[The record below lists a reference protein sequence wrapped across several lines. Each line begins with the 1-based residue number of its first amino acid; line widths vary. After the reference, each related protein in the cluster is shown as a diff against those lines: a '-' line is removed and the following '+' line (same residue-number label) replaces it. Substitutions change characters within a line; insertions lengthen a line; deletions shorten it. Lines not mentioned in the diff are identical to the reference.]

1 LQRNLP
7 ASLAPESTRPAFKA
21 AEQQQIQILRNGK
34 GEPCPVP
41 GGMLMGKLLIIRH
54 GHTGLNMP
62 GRDERLRGWL
72 DVPLDN
78 EGLEEA
84 EITAAQVSATFTLD
98 AIYCSDLR
106 RARQTAEV
114 LRRRTRAASVVA
126 TSDLRPWNLGVFCGQ
141 RVREILPFLNLLN
154 QHLDLAAPSGESFY
168 QFYGRYA
175 HRLKSLLALAESS
188 RNAIAVVTHVRNLL
202 AANSVIN
209 NTDVSKVPVKGGP
222 HTGAVVVVEKE
233 FGRWNIRSGTHELVA
248 VQDANIDVQ
257 LQVVS

>member
-1 LQRNLP
+1 
-7 ASLAPESTRPAFKA
+7 
-21 AEQQQIQILRNGK
+21 
-34 GEPCPVP
+34 
-41 GGMLMGKLLIIRH
+41 MGKLLIIRH

-72 DVPLDN
+72 DVPLDR

-84 EITAAQVSATFTLD
+84 AVTTEQICFLHTVD

-114 LRRRTRAASVVA
+114 LRKKTKAPIIA

-175 HRLKSLLALAESS
+175 HRLKELLTLAEAS
-188 RNAIAVVTHVRNLL
+188 RNSIAVVTQVRNLL
-202 AANSVIN
+202 ATSSILTGSDRN
-209 NTDVSKVPVKGGP
+209 KVPVKGGP

-233 FGRWNIRSGTHELVA
+233 LGRWKIGPGTHELV
-248 VQDANIDVQ
+248 VFEDANVNVR
-257 LQVVS
+257 LQAVS

>member
-1 LQRNLP
+1 
-7 ASLAPESTRPAFKA
+7 
-21 AEQQQIQILRNGK
+21 
-34 GEPCPVP
+34 
-41 GGMLMGKLLIIRH
+41 MGKLLIIRH
-54 GHTGLNMP
+54 GHTSLNMP

-72 DVPLDN
+72 DVPLDG

-84 EITAAQVSATFTLD
+84 AVTAEQVQATHRID

-114 LRRRTRAASVVA
+114 LRKLTRAPITA

-168 QFYGRYA
+168 QFYGRYS
-175 HRLKSLLALAESS
+175 HRLKELLTLADASPNS
-188 RNAIAVVTHVRNLL
+188 IAVVTHVRNLL
-202 AANSVIN
+202 ATSSVI
-209 NTDVSKVPVKGGP
+209 TGSDVEKVPVKGGP

-233 FGRWNIRSGTHELVA
+233 QGRWKIGDSTHELVV
-248 VQDANIDVQ
+248 VQDANVDVR
-257 LQVVS
+257 LQAVS

>member
-1 LQRNLP
+1 MARPEALPPKKP
-7 ASLAPESTRPAFKA
+7 ASGYRECLSWSASGKLSGNFNPQKA
-21 AEQQQIQILRNGK
+21 RGRSLVQSR
-34 GEPCPVP
+34 P
-41 GGMLMGKLLIIRH
+41 GGRSMGKLLIIRH
-54 GHTGLNMP
+54 GHTSLNMP

-72 DVPLDN
+72 DVPLDG

-84 EITAAQVSATFTLD
+84 AGTAEQVSRLHALD

-114 LRRRTRAASVVA
+114 LRKKTKAPITA

-175 HRLKSLLALAESS
+175 HRLKELLSLAEASPNS
-188 RNAIAVVTHVRNLL
+188 IAVVTHVRNLL
-202 AANSVIN
+202 ATSSVI
-209 NTDVSKVPVKGGP
+209 TGPTGIRFRSKAARTP
-222 HTGAVVVVEKE
+222 A
-233 FGRWNIRSGTHELVA
+233 RWWWSKKSKAG
-248 VQDANIDVQ
+248 
-257 LQVVS
+257 

>member
-1 LQRNLP
+1 
-7 ASLAPESTRPAFKA
+7 
-21 AEQQQIQILRNGK
+21 
-34 GEPCPVP
+34 
-41 GGMLMGKLLIIRH
+41 MGKLLIIRH
-54 GHTGLNMP
+54 GHTSLNMP

-72 DVPLDN
+72 DIPLDG

-84 EITAAQVSATFTLD
+84 AVTAQQVDSMHTVD

-106 RARQTAEV
+106 RARQTAEA
-114 LRRRTRAASVVA
+114 LRRRTKAPVTA

-175 HRLKSLLALAESS
+175 HRLKDLLSLAEASPNS
-188 RNAIAVVTHVRNLL
+188 IAVVTHVRNLL
-202 AANSVIN
+202 ATSSVI
-209 NTDVSKVPVKGGP
+209 TGSDRDKIPVKGGP

-233 FGRWNIRSGTHELVA
+233 QSRWTIRESAHQLV
-248 VQDANIDVQ
+248 
-257 LQVVS
+257 VVHDPNVSVRLEAAC